1 MAKKSE
7 ELNKV
12 DALKALKEEF
22 EQRRAAINAERK
34 ALHDWYF
41 AEKAKVLNAGE
52 SEK

>member
-12 DALKALKEEF
+12 EALKALKEEF

-34 ALHDWYF
+34 ALNEWYF